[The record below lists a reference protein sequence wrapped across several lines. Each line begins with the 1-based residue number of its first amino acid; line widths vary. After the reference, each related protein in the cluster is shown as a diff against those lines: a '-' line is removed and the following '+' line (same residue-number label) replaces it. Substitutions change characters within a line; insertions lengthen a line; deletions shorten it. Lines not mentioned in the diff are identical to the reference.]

1 MKAFKWWDEEPLPQG
16 LQWLGLEHNGIFF
29 PPDYESHGVKML
41 YDGQEVDLP
50 AELEEVGTHTWHM
63 KIQWRHGAWA
73 EIN

>member
-50 AELEEVGTHTWHM
+50 AELEEVGTHG
-63 KIQWRHGAWA
+63 I
-73 EIN
+73 